1 MHRSLVNFVLA
12 LALTLGL
19 AVFGPAAHAEPH
31 ALIITNN
38 KSLTLGRADLHY
50 ADDDG
55 LKWRQLFEDLG
66 AHTTLLTTLDGPTR
80 LLATTPAPEAPTR
93 KNLEDAV
100 TRLAAR
106 MNETA
111 GPDTLTLVF
120 AGHGDIAGG
129 EGFLELEDGRLT
141 ATDLERLLAQ
151 LPAARI
157 HLVIDACNAY
167 FMLHPRK
174 PGAKT
179 VARSVDGGLLE
190 RHPHIGALL
199 STSAEALSWE
209 WSEIQSGLF
218 SHALRSGL
226 RGGADLDR
234 DGRVTYRELDGFLSI
249 AHATLPDGFK
259 PRLFIRAPRVEGD
272 LPVATLTRTR
282 PLVLDTARHVALS
295 DGRGIRLFEGHFEA
309 GSPLPLVLPAGP
321 INISE
326 RTASGLRQATSDDGP
341 LAPATAE
348 EEARA
353 RGDQRLNQL
362 FSTPF
367 GAESFARWA
376 EAPPQ
381 PEAPYG
387 VSTQDVARLGS
398 VLATGARFEATSRR
412 TSGVIL
418 LGVGALTGGLALGAA
433 LDEDTFAINDTTIP
447 FMASAAGLSLIM
459 GTYTLL
465 SNGELED
472 LSAEY
477 ANLELTTEV
486 ERADAVARFERRLAE
501 RAEDYREVRQITG
514 WLSLVGGAALT
525 GVALYR
531 GLSTE
536 TFDTD
541 DGLVLGAGLLMA
553 GLGTYSLT
561 GMRHNV
567 EELWDL
573 YQDLRELPWAPGT
586 QQSTTGVMPIIAP
599 HSNGLMLGVGATF

>member
-1 MHRSLVNFVLA
+1 MRHLLA
-12 LALTLGL
+12 LLALGL
-19 AVFGPAAHAEPH
+19 TIIPTLAHAEPH

-38 KSLTLGRADLHY
+38 KSLSLGRADLHY

-66 AHTTLLTTLDGPTR
+66 TETTLLTTLDGPTR
-80 LLATTPAPEAPTR
+80 LLSMTTDIAAPTR
-93 KNLEDAV
+93 KNLDDAIA
-100 TRLAAR
+100 RLAAR

-111 GPDTLTLVF
+111 GSDTLTLVF

-141 ATDLERLLAQ
+141 ATDLERLLASV
-151 LPAARI
+151 PATRI

-174 PGAKT
+174 PGART
-179 VARSVDGGLLE
+179 TPRNVDGGLLE

-234 DGRVTYRELDGFLSI
+234 DGRVTYRELDGFLTI

-259 PRLFIRAPRVEGD
+259 PRLFIRPPRTGDD
-272 LPVATLTRTR
+272 LPVANLTQTR
-282 PLVLDTARHVALS
+282 PLLLDTARHVALS
-295 DGRGIRLFEGHFEA
+295 DSRGIRLFEGHFEA

-326 RTASGLRQATSDDGP
+326 RTAQGLLRATSDAGP
-341 LAPATAE
+341 LGPATAE

-362 FSTPF
+362 FSTAF

-381 PEAPYG
+381 AEAPYG

-398 VLATGARFEATSRR
+398 VLATGARFEATSRK

-418 LGVGALTGGLALGAA
+418 LGVGAVTGGLALGAA
-433 LDEDTFAINDTTIP
+433 LDEDAFSLNDETVPIL
-447 FMASAAGLSLIM
+447 ASAAGLAIIV
-459 GTYTLL
+459 GTYTML
-465 SNGELED
+465 STGELED
-472 LSAEY
+472 LSLEY
-477 ANLELTTEV
+477 AKLELTTELD
-486 ERADAVARFERRLAE
+486 RANAVARFERQLAE
-501 RAEDYREVRQITG
+501 RADDYREVRQLTG
-514 WLSLVGGAALT
+514 WVSLIGGAALT
-525 GVALYR
+525 SVAVIK
-531 GLSTE
+531 GLSSS
-536 TFDTD
+536 TFDTN
-541 DGLVLGAGLLMA
+541 DGLVLGSGVLMM
-553 GLGTYSLT
+553 GLGTWSLT

-586 QQSTTGVMPIIAP
+586 QESTTIAPIIAP
-599 HSNGLMLGVGATF
+599 SSDGLMLGVGATF

>member
-1 MHRSLVNFVLA
+1 MHRSLVDSALA
-12 LALTLGL
+12 LALGL
-19 AVFGPAAHAEPH
+19 ILFSPAPAHAEPH

-66 AHTTLLTTLDGPTR
+66 THTTLLTTLDGPTR
-80 LLATTPAPEAPTR
+80 LLATTPDLEAPTR
-93 KNLEDAV
+93 KNLDDALA
-100 TRLAAR
+100 RLSAR
-106 MNETA
+106 MNQTE

-141 ATDLERLLAQ
+141 ATDLERLLASV
-151 LPAARI
+151 PAARV

-234 DGRVTYRELDGFLSI
+234 DGRVTYRELDGFLTI

-259 PRLFIRAPRVEGD
+259 PRLFIRPPRAELD
-272 LPVATLTRTR
+272 LPVAHLSRTR
-282 PLVLDTARHVALS
+282 PLVLDTARRVALS
-295 DGRGIRLFEGHFEA
+295 DARGVRLFEGHFEA
-309 GSPLPLVLPAGP
+309 GAPLPLVLPGGPIHLSEQTPHGPRRAISEAGP
-321 INISE
+321 LGPANI
-326 RTASGLRQATSDDGP
+326 
-341 LAPATAE
+341 E

-353 RGDQRLNQL
+353 RGDQRLSQL

-367 GAESFARWA
+367 GAGSFARWA
-376 EAPPQ
+376 QSPP
-381 PEAPYG
+381 PVEAPYG
-387 VSTQDVARLGS
+387 VSSQDVARLGS

-433 LDEDTFAINDTTIP
+433 LDEDAFSLNDETVPIL
-447 FMASAAGLSLIM
+447 ASAAGLSVIV

-465 SNGELED
+465 SSGELED

-477 ANLELTTEV
+477 GALELSSEI

-501 RAEDYREVRQITG
+501 RADDYREVRQITG
-514 WLSLVGGAALT
+514 WVSLVGGAALT
-525 GVALYR
+525 GLAIYKGV
-531 GLSTE
+531 SSE
-536 TFDTD
+536 SFDTN
-541 DGLVLGAGLLMA
+541 DGFVLGAGLLMA
-553 GLGTYSLT
+553 GLGTWSLT

-573 YQDLRELPWAPGT
+573 YQDLREIPWAPGT
-586 QQSTTGVMPIIAP
+586 QSTGVTLAP
-599 HSNGLMLGVGATF
+599 LVAPTSNGLMLGVGASF

>member
-1 MHRSLVNFVLA
+1 MRHLLVLFA
-12 LALTLGL
+12 LGL
-19 AVFGPAAHAEPH
+19 AVIPTLAHAEPH

-38 KSLTLGRADLHY
+38 KSLSLGRADLHY

-66 AHTTLLTTLDGPTR
+66 THTTLLTTLDGPTR
-80 LLATTPAPEAPTR
+80 LVSTRPELEAPTR
-93 KNLEDAV
+93 KNLEAA
-100 TRLAAR
+100 LAKLTAR

-141 ATDLERLLAQ
+141 ATDLERLIAKV
-151 LPAARI
+151 PAARI

-174 PGAKT
+174 PGART
-179 VARSVDGGLLE
+179 VTRNVDGGLLE

-234 DGRVTYRELDGFLSI
+234 DGRVTYRELEGFLTI
-249 AHATLPDGFK
+249 AHLTLPDGFK
-259 PRLFIRAPRVEGD
+259 PRLFIRPPRAELD
-272 LPVATLTRTR
+272 LPVATLARTR

-295 DGRGIRLFEGHFEA
+295 DERGVRLFEGHFEA
-309 GSPLPLVLPAGP
+309 GQPLPLVLPAGP
-321 INISE
+321 IHLSE
-326 RTASGLRQATSDDGP
+326 RTGHGTLRATSDTGP
-341 LAPATAE
+341 LGPATTE

-367 GAESFARWA
+367 GAGSFARWA
-376 EAPPQ
+376 ETPPQ
-381 PEAPYG
+381 PEVPYG

-398 VLATGARFEATSRR
+398 VLAAGSRFEATSRR
-412 TSGVIL
+412 TSGVLL
-418 LGVGALTGGLALGAA
+418 LGIGALTGGLALGAA
-433 LDEDTFAINDTTIP
+433 LDEDTFDLNDETVPILV
-447 FMASAAGLSLIM
+447 SAAGLSVIV

-465 SNGELED
+465 SSGELED
-472 LSAEY
+472 LASEY
-477 ANLELTTEV
+477 AKLELTTEV

-514 WLSLVGGAALT
+514 WMSLIGGAAVTSVAIIKGLT
-525 GVALYR
+525 
-531 GLSTE
+531 TE
-536 TFDTD
+536 SFDTN
-541 DGLVLGAGLLMA
+541 DGFLLGTGLLLS
-553 GLGTYSLT
+553 GFGTWSLT

-586 QQSTTGVMPIIAP
+586 STPTLAPIIAP
-599 HSNGLMLGVGATF
+599 SSSGLMLGVGATF